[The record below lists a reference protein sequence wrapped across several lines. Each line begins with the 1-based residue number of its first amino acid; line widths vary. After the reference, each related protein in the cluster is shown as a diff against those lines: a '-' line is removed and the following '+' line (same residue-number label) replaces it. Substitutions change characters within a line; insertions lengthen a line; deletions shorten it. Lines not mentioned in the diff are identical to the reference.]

1 MTSITTEK
9 VCWTIADLE
18 GLPDNSN
25 RYEIIDGE
33 LFVTRAPHLDHQD
46 IAGNIYAELR
56 IWSRKKQLGKAFMTP
71 GILFYETDE
80 VIPDVI
86 WISYEK
92 LNKFTDESGHLTVAP
107 ELIIEVLSTSEKDI
121 KRDRQTKLKLYSI
134 HGVCEYWII
143 DRQQQLVEVYRRDQG
158 ILKKVMTLYDTD
170 QLISNLLP
178 DFCCNIKE
186 VFDN

>member
-1 MTSITTEK
+1 MTSIRIEK
-9 VCWTIADLE
+9 VYWTIADLE

-25 RYEIIDGE
+25 RYEIIDGD

-56 IWSRKKQLGKAFMTP
+56 NWSRKKRLGKAFMTP
-71 GILFYETDE
+71 GIIFSETDA

-92 LNKFTDESGHLTVAP
+92 LNKFTDESGHITVAP

-121 KRDRQTKLKLYSI
+121 KRDCQTKLKLYSI

-143 DRQQQLVEVYRRDQG
+143 DRKQQLIEVYRRDQG
-158 ILKKVMTLYDTD
+158 ILKKVMTLYHADKLTS
-170 QLISNLLP
+170 LLLP
-178 DFCCNIKE
+178 NFCCNIEEIFK
-186 VFDN
+186 D